1 MSDLTIPQKDKGYNI
16 NFTVVDS
23 DGNPY
28 PLTGYTVK
36 MIVWKPGI
44 PGTSIL
50 SGGCIIDSSTGGTCH
65 YVVTATGFTSIANY
79 KMELEL
85 IKSGV
90 IESSEDYDLRIK
102 ESGGGST

>member
-1 MSDLTIPQKDKGYNI
+1 MADLEIPQSDKGYNI

-23 DGNPY
+23 DGNAY
-28 PLTGYTVK
+28 NLTGYTIK
-36 MIVWKPGI
+36 MIVWKPGV

-50 SGGCIIDSSTGGTCH
+50 SGSCNIDSSTGGTCH
-65 YVVTATGFTSIANY
+65 YIVGSGVFPNTANY

-90 IESSEDYDLRIK
+90 IESTDDYDLKIK
-102 ESGGGST
+102 ESGGGAT